1 MNTIYGESPE
11 IQVEDSYN
19 QNGGV
24 ALFSANEDGD
34 TVSGGSGN
42 DGEYPTSTRIR
53 WTVTRTADDSPDGYS
68 YVGGITGN
76 NGWYTDDPNSPF
88 YGVVDDE
95 DIAEAAFRDGDLNF
109 YFNAWNEDQSIDGQV
124 KRATFAVTAASLGC
138 ATIIGG

>member
-11 IQVEDSYN
+11 IQFDDSYN

-42 DGEYPTSTRIR
+42 AGEYPTSTRIR
-53 WTVTRTADDSPDGYS
+53 WTVTRTPDDSPDGYS

-76 NGWYTDDPNSPF
+76 NGWYTDDLNSPF
-88 YGVVDDE
+88 YGVEDE
-95 DIAEAAFRDGDLNF
+95 DIAEVAFRDGNLNF
-109 YFNAWNEDQSIDGQV
+109 YFNVWNEDQSTDGQV
-124 KRATFAVTAASLGC
+124 KRAQFALTAASLGC
-138 ATIIGG
+138 ATTIIGG